1 MNNEKETVT
10 FTIEVNR
17 RIKEEYVKGLRNLSN
32 AAPHLSRQPIEALI
46 NKGLHYRQ
54 NWLRTMTAHREY
66 QKQLRARN
74 GHQKR
79 FGKVKDWC
87 GGLGTENRHSR
98 GVGR

>member
-32 AAPHLSRQPIEALI
+32 AAPHLSRQPVEALI

-74 GHQKR
+74 EAPEEIRQ
-79 FGKVKDWC
+79 GK
-87 GGLGTENRHSR
+87 GLVWWTRNGKPSL
-98 GVGR
+98 